1 MKQKRFWKWAGL
13 ISLICLVLFTLVPAT
28 LAFETREGD
37 NIVIGAD
44 EVIEDDLYV
53 GAETFTLDGTIKG
66 DLLVAGSTIKINGT
80 VEDDLIAVGGTI
92 EINGT
97 VEGDL
102 MAAGQSVVVRGTV
115 MDDVRIAGQVLT
127 LDSEAQVGDEV
138 LAAGFSI
145 EGKRGSSVGG
155 GFIYGGY
162 QALLAGD
169 VAQDLIAAVGGLQLS
184 GSIGGDVKAEVG
196 EATEG
201 PPPMF
206 FMPGAPPMPS
216 VPMGLTVD
224 EGAQIGGELDYTS
237 ASEWSIPAGVVAGV
251 ITRHEPEIEVEVE
264 EEVVSPTR
272 RAVNWFLGHLQRLV
286 TLLLVGLLLVWVV
299 PSWTEKATG
308 ALRAKPL
315 PSLGWGVV
323 SIAAFIFALLV
334 ILIVTILVAVVLGVI
349 TLGGLAGTT
358 AWTGALTMALLAFFF
373 SIAVTYVTKVVVSFL
388 SGRLI
393 LARLKP
399 DWGEGRIWPLVVGVV
414 LFVILTAIPILG
426 WLVNLVVVLLGLG
439 ALWLLGRDIYRQRR
453 AVPVEAEA

>member
-1 MKQKRFWKWAGL
+1 MKKKRFRKWAGL
-13 ISLICLVLFTLVPAT
+13 ISLICLVLFTLVPAA

-37 NIVIGAD
+37 NIVIGAG

-53 GAETFTLDGTIKG
+53 GANTFTLDGTIKG
-66 DLLVAGSTIKINGT
+66 DLIVFGST
-80 VEDDLIAVGGTI
+80 V

-102 MAAGQSVVVRGTV
+102 LAAGQTVVVRGTV
-115 MDDVRIAGQVLT
+115 TDDVRIAGQALI
-127 LDSEAQVGDEV
+127 LDSDAQVGDDV

-145 EGKRGSSVGG
+145 EDKKGSSVGG
-155 GFIYGGY
+155 DFIYVGY

-169 VAQDLIAAVGGLQLS
+169 VAEDARVAVGGLQLS

-196 EATEG
+196 EPGEG

-206 FMPGAPPMPS
+206 FMPGVPSMPS
-216 VPMGLTVD
+216 VPLGLTVD
-224 EGAQIGGELDYTS
+224 EGAHIGGKLDYTS
-237 ASEWSIPAGVVAGV
+237 ASEWSIPAGVVAGA
-251 ITRHEPEIEVEVE
+251 IMRHEPEVEVE
-264 EEVVSPTR
+264 EEVVVSPAR
-272 RAVNWFLGHLQRLV
+272 RAAGWFLGHLRRLV
-286 TLLLVGLLLVWVV
+286 TLLLVGLLMVWVV

-323 SIAAFIFALLV
+323 SIAVFILALLV
-334 ILIVTILVAVVLGVI
+334 ILIATILIAVVLGVI

-358 AWTGALTMALLAFFF
+358 AWTGGLTMALLAFFF
-373 SIAVTYVTKVVVSFL
+373 SIVVAYVTKVVVSFL
-388 SGRLI
+388 GGRLI

-399 DWGEGRIWPLVVGVV
+399 DWAEGRIWPLVVGVV
-414 LFVILTAIPILG
+414 LFVIITAIPILG

-439 ALWLLGRDIYRQRR
+439 ALWLLGRDVYRQRR
-453 AVPVEAEA
+453 AAPVEAEA

>member
-1 MKQKRFWKWAGL
+1 MKQKRFRKWAGL
-13 ISLICLVLFTLVPAT
+13 ISLICLVLFTLVPAA

-37 NIVIGAD
+37 NIVIGAG

-53 GAETFTLDGTIKG
+53 GANTFTLDGTVKG
-66 DLLVAGSTIKINGT
+66 DLIVFGS
-80 VEDDLIAVGGTI
+80 TI

-102 MAAGQSVVVRGTV
+102 LAAGQTVVVRGTV
-115 MDDVRIAGQVLT
+115 TDDVRIAGQALI
-127 LDSEAQVGDEV
+127 LDSDAQVGDDV

-145 EGKRGSSVGG
+145 EDKKGSSVGG
-155 GFIYGGY
+155 DFIYVGY

-169 VAQDLIAAVGGLQLS
+169 VAEDVRVAVGGLQLS

-196 EATEG
+196 EPGEG
-201 PPPMF
+201 PPPML
-206 FMPGAPPMPS
+206 FMPGVPSMPS
-216 VPMGLTVD
+216 VPLGLTVD
-224 EGAQIGGELDYTS
+224 EGAHIGGKLDYTS
-237 ASEWSIPAGVVAGV
+237 ASEWSIPAGVVAGA
-251 ITRHEPEIEVEVE
+251 IMRHEPEVEVE
-264 EEVVSPTR
+264 EEVVVSPAR
-272 RAVNWFLGHLQRLV
+272 RAADWFLGHLRRLA
-286 TLLLVGLLLVWVV
+286 TLLLVGLLIVWVV

-323 SIAAFIFALLV
+323 SIAVFILALLV
-334 ILIVTILVAVVLGVI
+334 ILIVTIIVAVILGLI

-358 AWTGALTMALLAFFF
+358 AWTGALTMALLAFCF

-388 SGRLI
+388 GGRLI

-399 DWGEGRIWPLVVGVV
+399 DWAEGRIWPLVVGVV
-414 LFVILTAIPILG
+414 LFVIITAIPILG

-439 ALWLLGRDIYRQRR
+439 ALWLLGRDIYQQRQ
-453 AVPVEAEA
+453 AVPVEAEEAEA

>member
-13 ISLICLVLFTLVPAT
+13 ISLICLVLFIPASMA
-28 LAFETREGD
+28 LAFEIREGD

-102 MAAGQSVVVRGTV
+102 MAAGQTVTVRGTV
-115 MDDVRIAGQVLT
+115 TDDVRIAGQVLT

-138 LAAGFSI
+138 LAAGLSI
-145 EGKRGSSVGG
+145 EGKKGSSVGG

-169 VAQDLIAAVGGLQLS
+169 VAQDLTVAVGGLQLS
-184 GSIGGDVKAEVG
+184 GSVGGDVKAEVG
-196 EATEG
+196 EAGEG
-201 PPPMF
+201 PPPTF

-224 EGAQIGGELDYTS
+224 EGAQIGGKLDYTS
-237 ASEWSIPAGVVAGV
+237 ASEWSVPAELVAGA
-251 ITRHEPEIEVEVE
+251 ITRHEPEIEVKAEV
-264 EEVVSPTR
+264 VVSPAR
-272 RAVNWFLGHLQRLV
+272 RAADWFLGHLRRLV
-286 TLLLVGLLLVWVV
+286 TLLLVGLLLVWAV
-299 PSWTEKATG
+299 PGWTEKATG

-323 SIAAFIFALLV
+323 SIAVFILALLV
-334 ILIVTILVAVVLGVI
+334 ILIVTILVAVILGVI

-373 SIAVTYVTKVVVSFL
+373 SIAVAYVTKVVVSFL
-388 SGRLI
+388 GGRLI

-399 DWGEGRIWPLVVGVV
+399 DWADGRIWPLVVGVV
-414 LFVILTAIPILG
+414 LFVIITAIPILG
-426 WLVNLVVVLLGLG
+426 WLVNLAVVLLGLG
-439 ALWLLGRDIYRQRR
+439 ALWLLGRDIYRQRQ
-453 AVPVEAEA
+453 AAPAEVEA